1 MPYTKIYI
9 HAVWSTKDRRPY
21 FGSLLKQKLIDHI
34 CENAKIKNIHID
46 HINGY
51 NEHLHCL
58 ISMSSDQNIAT
69 IMNLI
74 KGESSFWINRQKLTK
89 QKFAWQDEYFAVSV
103 GQSQLDSIRR
113 YIRDQEIHHSKKT
126 FQQEYDEFI
135 RHYFI
140 TEKD

>member
-21 FGSLLKQKLIDHI
+21 FDSLLKQKLIDHI

-46 HINGY
+46 HINVH

-74 KGESSFWINRQKLTK
+74 KGESSF
-89 QKFAWQDEYFAVSV
+89 
-103 GQSQLDSIRR
+103 
-113 YIRDQEIHHSKKT
+113 
-126 FQQEYDEFI
+126 
-135 RHYFI
+135 
-140 TEKD
+140 